1 MAKQFRKEG
10 ELEMNPTLTVKLEND
25 IGLHTSPG
33 LHQDTSTKNDQN
45 GK

>member
-1 MAKQFRKEG
+1 
-10 ELEMNPTLTVKLEND
+10 MNPTLTVKLEND

-45 GK
+45 GKQVDDSFVRLC